1 MYRMQSLVEAE
12 GGRLLRVL
20 LLRGHAMPVDSRSA
34 GDRFA
39 GVVLLIEAACIAA
52 GARVSGSPVISM
64 TMLGRLS

>member
-1 MYRMQSLVEAE
+1 MRWMQSPVEAE

-20 LLRGHAMPVDSRSA
+20 LLRGHAVPADSRSA

-52 GARVSGSPVISM
+52 SARYPDRPFD
-64 TMLGRLS
+64 L